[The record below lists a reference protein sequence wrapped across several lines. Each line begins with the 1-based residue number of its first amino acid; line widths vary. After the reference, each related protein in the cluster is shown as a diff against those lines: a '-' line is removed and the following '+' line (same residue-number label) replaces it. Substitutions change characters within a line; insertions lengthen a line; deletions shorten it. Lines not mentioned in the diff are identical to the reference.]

1 MKAITTLSKEFDSKG
16 RRRHVWPEDRIIVTA
31 NLNINYRAPTRVN
44 QFIVVKAILT
54 EVRSDVW

>member
-31 NLNINYRAPTRVN
+31 NLNINYRVPTKVN

-54 EVRSDVW
+54 EV